1 MQRRRPTSFGSPQ
14 LGQPQPQTASDWNTQ
29 QGNQQQAINI
39 AAANQYAQQR
49 AGQLG
54 QPIPNPIPS
63 MADVDPNNASAYN
76 NAQGQLQQSWNQY
89 AANQYAQQR
98 QAQLGNQTGID
109 LTKINTEQNRQL
121 LAKGFGYKS
130 GETVPNMGQLY
141 SQYMGLSPDKQ
152 ANLYRHGYVP
162 WLDAGGEDQTG
173 TELQAAVNKVV
184 NNHKDEMANK
194 MSEGFQ
200 AGKIK
205 YDPKSPT
212 GYTQIV
218 DVPPIAPGMAS
229 TPTEV
234 PANSS
239 TVDYIN
245 LAIQKGLMRDPKTG
259 KLASQTDPVQGP
271 PMSTDQFQQILNAR
285 AQGGNDTDRFQQVL
299 NQHAGSVQTQQPSFS
314 SVAQVTGL
322 PSTYHAPLNTD
333 SIGNQ
338 ANMSLAPYNYNSTM
352 ALGPTAYQN
361 PLAFNSSAPPTDLND
376 PFVQAHNYLTTPQT
390 GNNVSNALNAFNTFN
405 PGNVGTGLLTNPD
418 TLSALKATGA
428 SLLNIPARMSN
439 AALRLLGGS
448 GGGQYGQVPLQQSDA
463 QQPAVDPAVL
473 AALKAQ
479 QQQSQPDLS
488 DMQLMG
494 P

>member
-63 MADVDPNNASAYN
+63 MADIDPNNASAYN

-173 TELQAAVNKVV
+173 TELQAAVNKKI
-184 NNHKDEMANK
+184 NDHKDDMANK

-285 AQGGNDTDRFQQVL
+285 AQGGDDTDRFQQVL
-299 NQHAGSVQTQQPSFS
+299 NQRALGQSAVAQVPKPSFS
-314 SVAQVTGL
+314 SVAPAQL
-322 PSTYHAPLNTD
+322 
-333 SIGNQ
+333 
-338 ANMSLAPYNYNSTM
+338 ANAQPQQSV
-352 ALGPTAYQN
+352 
-361 PLAFNSSAPPTDLND
+361 D
-376 PFVQAHNYLTTPQT
+376 PFVAIHNVITNPQTPQML
-390 GNNVSNALNAFNTFN
+390 GDLGSQVGQFAGQMVSS
-405 PGNVGTGLLTNPD
+405 VGSMLH
-418 TLSALKATGA
+418 
-428 SLLNIPARMSN
+428 NIPTQMSN
-439 AALRLLGGS
+439 AALRLLGGQ
-448 GGGQYGQVPLQQSDA
+448 GGGQYGQIPLYTPDA

-479 QQQSQPDLS
+479 QQQSQPDLG